1 MREPAW
7 TIGAVEALRQCE
19 TASYVC
25 YVCRKVTSGL
35 LAQTDKPLSHSSPRR
50 TFDDRSSFNNVS
62 LRSSTSWI
70 TRWQLPTQI
79 HGWLPN
85 LGDTSPRRLGAEVE
99 RRLGVRRLGY
109 LSSPWMRRSPT
120 KPSTQQKH
128 CCGAVFVK
136 SSVMAWTLSSAKH
149 LPNRIAV
156 ELARRKNLRQTAT
169 RYITAPV
176 HEREEPQVPNVK
188 PISRLFLTYNTVL
201 QDRGHLADGT
211 SSSLLYHPKCS
222 EPINTCLLRYEAF
235 ATVAAV
241 KSRTMKI
248 PGWIYMKKVC
258 QLVMLPG
265 VSGTT
270 FVKTV
275 R

>member
-99 RRLGVRRLGY
+99 RRLGVPEARISVVALDAEVANKAVDSTKALLWCGVCEIQCHG
-109 LSSPWMRRSPT
+109 LDTFLCQASPESD
-120 KPSTQQKH
+120 
-128 CCGAVFVK
+128 CC
-136 SSVMAWTLSSAKH
+136 
-149 LPNRIAV
+149 
-156 ELARRKNLRQTAT
+156 
-169 RYITAPV
+169 
-176 HEREEPQVPNVK
+176 
-188 PISRLFLTYNTVL
+188 
-201 QDRGHLADGT
+201 
-211 SSSLLYHPKCS
+211 
-222 EPINTCLLRYEAF
+222 
-235 ATVAAV
+235 
-241 KSRTMKI
+241 
-248 PGWIYMKKVC
+248 
-258 QLVMLPG
+258 
-265 VSGTT
+265 
-270 FVKTV
+270 
-275 R
+275 